1 VDYDGNGTINNS
13 DRQIV
18 GSPYPGV
25 TYGFSLNLNYKGFDL
40 NVFAQGVQGNK
51 LFNALKYTN
60 MNPSIGT
67 NFNMLKGILNAWTP
81 TNTNTDVTRI
91 ISTDANGNY
100 GNASDWYIENG
111 SYLRIKNVT
120 LGYTLPAN
128 LTNIAHIGAV
138 RLYVTANNLFTF
150 TKYKG
155 YDPEVGMDALGIDA
169 GRYPQAKSVLM
180 GLNVNF

>member
-1 VDYDGNGTINNS
+1 
-13 DRQIV
+13 
-18 GSPYPGV
+18 
-25 TYGFSLNLNYKGFDL
+25 
-40 NVFAQGVQGNK
+40 
-51 LFNALKYTN
+51 

-100 GNASDWYIENG
+100 GNASDWYIEDG
-111 SYLRIKNVT
+111 SYMRIKNVT

-128 LTNIAHIGAV
+128 LTNIIHIGAV